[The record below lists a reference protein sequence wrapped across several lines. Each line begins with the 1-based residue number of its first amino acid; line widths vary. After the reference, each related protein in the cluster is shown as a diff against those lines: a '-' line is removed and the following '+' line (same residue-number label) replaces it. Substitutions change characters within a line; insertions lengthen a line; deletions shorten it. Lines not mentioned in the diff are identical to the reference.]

1 MKQLLKL
8 LSLLMAMAL
17 VAAACGSDSDDAA
30 ESDAD
35 SEESGD
41 AGTDA
46 GDDEEAME
54 DDEEAMEDE
63 EAMADG
69 DAVEIDYWLWDN
81 NQQPFY
87 EQCAADFTAENP
99 GIKVN
104 VTQFGWGDYWDGL
117 TAGFATGDVP
127 DVFTDHL
134 AKYPDFVFADVLVP
148 LNDFI
153 EADGTPTDIYWEGLA
168 DLWVAPSGD
177 RYGLP
182 KDFDTIALVVNQ
194 DLLDGSGLAL
204 EDLQNLDWNPEDGGS
219 FEEAIAALSVD
230 ANGVR
235 GNEDG
240 FDPENVDV
248 YGYISNTNY
257 ADAYGQTGFSTFTG
271 GNGFEFL
278 DSNPW
283 GSQYNYDDPA
293 FTETI
298 LWWRSLVEKGYM
310 PPSDILSGSGSDTLF
325 AEGSGATMT
334 DGSWK
339 IGTWAGGDVNGAFV
353 PTPVGPSGE
362 RSSMYNGLADSITQN
377 SEHPQEAWEWVKY
390 MASSACQE
398 VIGGGA
404 VVFPAIPEATKV
416 AQDAHA
422 ANGVDVSAFTVH
434 VDEGTT
440 FLFPITRESPEIGR
454 IMGNAIDAVMR
465 GEGDAQTIID
475 ANDEV
480 NALPLSG

>member
-1 MKQLLKL
+1 MKNLNKL
-8 LSLLMAMAL
+8 LAMLFALAL
-17 VAAACGSDSDDAA
+17 VAAACGDDSDDEA
-30 ESDAD
+30 SDDAT
-35 SEESGD
+35 EES
-41 AGTDA
+41 TDSGA
-46 GDDEEAME
+46 DEGEE
-54 DDEEAMEDE
+54 DAMEDE
-63 EAMADG
+63 DGGDEAAASG
-69 DAVEIDYWLWDN
+69 VSIDYWLWDN

-87 EQCAADFTAENP
+87 QECADNFAAES
-99 GIKVN
+99 GITVN
-104 VTQFGWGDYWDGL
+104 ITQFGWGDYWDGL

-127 DVFTDHL
+127 DVFTNHL

-148 LNDFI
+148 LNDFV

-194 DLLDGSGLAL
+194 DLLEGSGLTVD
-204 EDLQNLDWNPEDGGS
+204 DLQALDWNPSDGGS

-240 FDPENVDV
+240 FDAEDVAV
-248 YGYISNTNY
+248 YGYVSNTVY
-257 ADAYGQTGFSTFTG
+257 ASAYSQTGWSTFTG
-271 GNGFEFL
+271 GNGFEYL
-278 DSNPW
+278 DANPW
-283 GSQYNYDDPA
+283 GSEYKYDDDA
-293 FTETI
+293 FIETM
-298 LWWRSLVEKGYM
+298 LWWRSLIEKGYM
-310 PPSDILSGSGSDTLF
+310 PPSDILSGSGSDTIF
-325 AEGSGATMT
+325 TEGSAATMT

-339 IGTWAGGDVNGAFV
+339 IGTWTSGDVNGAFV
-353 PTPVGPSGE
+353 PTPIGPSGS
-362 RSSMYNGLADSITQN
+362 RSSMYNGLADSITTASDN
-377 SEHPQEAWEWVKY
+377 PQESWQWVQY
-390 MASSACQE
+390 MASPACQE
-398 VIGGGA
+398 IIGGGA
-404 VVFPAIPEATKV
+404 VVFPAIPSATKV

-440 FLFPITRESPEIGR
+440 FLFPITRESAEIER

-480 NALPLSG
+480 NSLPLSG